1 MGAAALGSCAGA
13 LFAPRMTRWFGPG
26 PMMLTALVLTP
37 LTQFPLLLASPGRGW
52 QITIGAAL
60 AVQLLCAA
68 AVGTTQRSIS
78 WGTSVLSHRASL
90 GPVKGVRVALC

>member
-37 LTQFPLLLASPGRGW
+37 LTQFPLLLA
-52 QITIGAAL
+52 
-60 AVQLLCAA
+60 
-68 AVGTTQRSIS
+68 
-78 WGTSVLSHRASL
+78 H
-90 GPVKGVRVALC
+90 